1 MSLIWTGTGMV
12 RVIVICC
19 ISCTIAHFFLFF
31 CYHGIWTGHIDITE
45 FCDFI
50 IEGMS
55 LDINDRLLYSK
66 QSSLHTKLM
75 NIITNVERRLVCM
88 TLNGEQLGS
97 GGEEEEEEEV
107 QAPVD
112 NFEKEQQ
119 EQQEQQEHQPS
130 TSMTSTTATTTAI
143 TAAFQVNAEH
153 YDVALRALFRNYD
166 KKTGALNDE
175 ALAELMVDYSKGD
188 SELHPS
194 QEEVTTF
201 IDAMDENG
209 DGSIDEHE
217 LVQFFQKG
225 YTLSTAKRQK
235 FSERSSMHMKMMRII
250 SMTEDT
256 INRHITAVHDLFV
269 QFDAQQSGA
278 LNSIEIGNMIR
289 STISSEVT
297 NNEVDLFVNALDYDA
312 TGAVHFNDLLKF
324 FLKGLNLNISKRL
337 QFASRSAFHG
347 KLNLFMEYI
356 LDREAEMGKVQ
367 Q

>member
-1 MSLIWTGTGMV
+1 MV
-12 RVIVICC
+12 RVVVICC
-19 ISCTIAHFFLFF
+19 ISCIIAHFFLFF
-31 CYHGIWTGHIDITE
+31 VLGLLLGHIDITE

-88 TLNGEQLGS
+88 TLNGEQFGS
-97 GGEEEEEEEV
+97 GGEEEEV

-112 NFEKEQQ
+112 ILKKEQQ
-119 EQQEQQEHQPS
+119 EQQEQQPPTS
-130 TSMTSTTATTTAI
+130 TTSTTATTTT
-143 TAAFQVNAEH
+143 TATFQVNAEH

-166 KKTGALNDE
+166 KKTGALNEE

-225 YTLSTAKRQK
+225 YTLSTAKRKK

-256 INRHITAVHDLFV
+256 VNRHITAVHDLFV

-289 STISSEVT
+289 STISSDVT

-324 FLKGLNLNISKRL
+324 FLKGLNLNRTKRM
-337 QFASRSAFHG
+337 QFASRSEFHG

-356 LDREAEMGKVQ
+356 LDREAEMENV
-367 Q
+367 